1 SLLAT
6 FTLLL
11 VSTCCHGYRFFQD
24 RIPNGANVPHP
35 CRPGEIWMGVGH
47 LNEMG
52 GGERNPFG
60 LDFYRNGKK
69 WDRTICLQDSDE
81 DGKSNGE
88 ELGDPECIWSEGDTP
103 ARTDG
108 LSHPVKIKCSEPP
121 GFVSGVCDPWNSPE
135 CKERTSFVECDDNK
149 LKCPAINEP
158 GVTNFTVRFPANSPV
173 DARDTVYKCMVF
185 DFPADADY
193 HMIANEPYIDNIDTQ
208 FIGPMGVDPACMSM
222 IGVWSFGMNGEC
234 AHPDMGFRIGKT
246 GFKRGIMQV
255 HWNNPQERAD
265 YVDSSGMVLHLTTKL
280 RKYDAGILFVG
291 QNYIH
296 IPPKEENVVINGSC
310 SSECT
315 KTLIRD
321 EVKIPVAWNHM
332 HALGRAQRL
341 ELIRDGIKIK
351 DLAYDPKYDYNTP
364 VVHTFETPVTVI
376 PGDEIRTTC
385 HFNSMSR
392 TKTTFYG
399 DGTNDEMC
407 MAFITFYP

>member
-1 SLLAT
+1 
-6 FTLLL
+6 
-11 VSTCCHGYRFFQD
+11 
-24 RIPNGANVPHP
+24 
-35 CRPGEIWMGVGH
+35 
-47 LNEMG
+47 
-52 GGERNPFG
+52 
-60 LDFYRNGKK
+60 
-69 WDRTICLQDSDE
+69 
-81 DGKSNGE
+81 
-88 ELGDPECIWSEGDTP
+88 
-103 ARTDG
+103 
-108 LSHPVKIKCSEPP
+108 
-121 GFVSGVCDPWNSPE
+121 
-135 CKERTSFVECDDNK
+135 
-149 LKCPAINEP
+149 
-158 GVTNFTVRFPANSPV
+158 
-173 DARDTVYKCMVF
+173 MVF

-193 HMIANEPYIDNIDTQ
+193 HMIANEPYIDNIDVMHHIVLFGCESQDTIHRPGELFDCQ
-208 FIGPMGVDPACMSM
+208 MGVDPACMSM

-364 VVHTFETPVTVI
+364 VVHT
-376 PGDEIRTTC
+376 
-385 HFNSMSR
+385 
-392 TKTTFYG
+392 
-399 DGTNDEMC
+399 
-407 MAFITFYP
+407 